1 MYEDI
6 KEQFSQVI
14 LESQGIEPLELD
26 ELFNTWAKQKQ
37 KFINRFG
44 GLIYEFGEVEF
55 TLTEEDKKSKIDG
68 FITELNNDSRIDLAN
83 FIVDNVDSFFN
94 NEVSCANKNYPE
106 IKPGMKLVKSFKY
119 FEKDKKELAN
129 LQDRASQIIQEDK
142 VKGVL
147 CFSVHPLDYL
157 SSSENSYK
165 WTTCHGLKGGRR
177 GGNLSY
183 MLDSTTFLV
192 YIKGENDTFI
202 CNFGDVKWNSKK
214 WRVLFHAT
222 DDDEVL
228 IAGKQY
234 PFFSKNALD
243 TALNVYNN
251 FIVKELDESEKWE
264 NYPFPL
270 PATKYMPWMN
280 DWVRSIG
287 KQHLYDAYMA
297 YGPYPLA
304 LRALVK
310 NAWHSLCFCD
320 VLLST
325 DYLNPYYTVL
335 DRMGNRNL
343 QKRKDNPMYVGHE
356 VKCLRC
362 GKRTIDHHEFMFC
375 DECELELGDDE
386 NDSNIVFRCDICGQR
401 AIDGYDVG
409 DGDRVVCKKC
419 YNDYCDYCAKCHKIY
434 ILDEEHNCSEED
446 KKWQRVRF

>member
-1 MYEDI
+1 MYDDI
-6 KEQFSQVI
+6 KEQFAQII

-26 ELFNTWAKQKQ
+26 ELFDTWATQKK

-55 TLTEEDKKSKIDG
+55 TLTEKDKKSKVDG
-68 FITELNNDSRIDLAN
+68 FITELNNDSRMDLAN
-83 FIVDNVDSFFN
+83 FVENNIDSFFN
-94 NEVSCANKNYPE
+94 NEVSRANEHYPE

-142 VKGVL
+142 VKGTL

-165 WTTCHGLKGGRR
+165 WTTCHSLTSSRR
-177 GGNLSY
+177 SGNLSY

-202 CNFGDVKWNSKK
+202 RNFGDIKWNSKK

-222 DDDEVL
+222 NDDEVL

-251 FIVKELDESEKWE
+251 FIVKELDDHEKWV
-264 NYPFPL
+264 NYPFAL
-270 PATKYMPWMN
+270 PAPKYLPWMN
-280 DWVRSIG
+280 DWIDSIG
-287 KQHLYDAYMA
+287 SQQLYDSYMA

-304 LRALVK
+304 RRALVK
-310 NAWHSLCFCD
+310 NSWHSLCYCD
-320 VLLST
+320 ILLSG
-325 DYLNPYYTVL
+325 DYVKPYYTFL
-335 DRMGNRNL
+335 DRCDNRDL
-343 QKRKDNPMYVGHE
+343 QKRKSNPMYVGKE

-362 GKRTIDHHEFMFC
+362 GEHLISHSEFMFC
-375 DECELELGDDE
+375 DDCEIEFGDDE
-386 NDSNIVFRCDICGQR
+386 IDGDIVFRCDICGKR
-401 AIDGYDVG
+401 AIDEYEIG
-409 DGDRVVCKKC
+409 DGDRIVCKKC
-419 YNDYCDYCAKCHKIY
+419 YDYKCDYCNRCHEVY
-434 ILDEEHNCSEED
+434 IIEEGHNCPKED
-446 KKWQRVRF
+446 NKWPRVRF